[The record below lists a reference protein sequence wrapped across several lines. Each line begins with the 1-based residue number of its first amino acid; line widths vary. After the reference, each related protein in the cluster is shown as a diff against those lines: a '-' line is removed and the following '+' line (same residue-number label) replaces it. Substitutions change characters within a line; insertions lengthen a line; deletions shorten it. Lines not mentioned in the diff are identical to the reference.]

1 MNFITLPP
9 VKRGDTW
16 AFSFIW
22 KEQNTPINLTNC
34 TARMQIRNKSTLA
47 MAAEATTENNY
58 IVING
63 ATGEVK
69 ITYPASVTNNINPGT
84 YVSDLELTF
93 TDTNVVKS
101 SNTISIE
108 VIEDIT
114 R

>member
-16 AFSFIW
+16 SFAFSW
-22 KEQNTPINLTNC
+22 KDQNTPINLSNC
-34 TARMQIRNKSTLA
+34 TARMQIRDNTTHEIV
-47 MAAEATTENNY
+47 AEATSDNNQ

-63 ATGEVK
+63 PTGEVQV
-69 ITYPASVTNNINPGT
+69 TYPASETNAIEPGK
-84 YVSDLELTF
+84 YLSDLELTF
-93 TDTNVVKS
+93 TGTGVVKS

>member
-16 AFSFIW
+16 SFAFSW
-22 KEQNTPINLTNC
+22 KDQNTPINLSNC
-34 TARMQIRNKSTLA
+34 TARMQIRDKSTLA
-47 MAAEATTENNY
+47 IVAEATTDNNY

-63 ATGEVK
+63 STGEVSV
-69 ITYPASVTNNINPGT
+69 TYPASETTDISPGS
-84 YVSDLELTF
+84 YVSDLEITF
-93 TDTNVVKS
+93 TDTGVVKS

-108 VIEDIT
+108 VLADIT